1 MGLFILDSPAP
12 SKDLD
17 TWAQGNTCWK
27 TEWEREKWW
36 CFTFSSDIGIKIIFG
51 LHFAQSECLLRGLNY
66 MSLSQ

>member
-27 TEWEREKWW
+27 TKWEREKGW
-36 CFTFSSDIGIKIIFG
+36 CFSVSSDSGIKVSSLDFV
-51 LHFAQSECLLRGLNY
+51 FPKLNVRWPD
-66 MSLSQ
+66 